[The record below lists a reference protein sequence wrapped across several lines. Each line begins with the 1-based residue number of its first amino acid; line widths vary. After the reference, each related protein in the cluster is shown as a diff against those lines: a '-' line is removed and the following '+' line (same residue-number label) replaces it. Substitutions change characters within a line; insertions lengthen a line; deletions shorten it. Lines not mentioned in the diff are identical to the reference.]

1 MGKSLKLLPQI
12 FQCKNGIHILQAL
25 KKNCYFR
32 TQLAERR
39 EKTKGKLA
47 EEKAGQVREEMA
59 ALQRTGLLA
68 CKVVEGF
75 GCTRIGVPAWSFIN
89 AQQRQQWLCSLQMAQ
104 LGLAPGHLA
113 VEPLIDPLRNL

>member
-1 MGKSLKLLPQI
+1 MVKVNSNSATFVPNWLKE
-12 FQCKNGIHILQAL
+12 
-25 KKNCYFR
+25 
-32 TQLAERR
+32 ER
-39 EKTKGKLA
+39 KQK
-47 EEKAGQVREEMA
+47 REEMA